1 MIELNITSNVVLY
14 TFLVG
19 LSFLVWAFHNYGK
32 SLKDLDEAQKILAQ
46 QIKILDQQM
55 KTNEE
60 TQIRL
65 ANAKVMQ
72 EAAQKKYKD
81 AIKLLEDAKI
91 LHQTGPYL

>member
-1 MIELNITSNVVLY
+1 MIELKITSHVVLY
-14 TFLVG
+14 AFLAG
-19 LSFLVWAFHNYGK
+19 LGFLVWAFHNYGK
-32 SLKDLDEAQKILAQ
+32 SLKDIDEAQ
-46 QIKILDQQM
+46 KILDQQM

-81 AIKLLEDAKI
+81 AIKLLEDAKT